1 MKTEDMEPDVGTDA
15 GADVEIDVGRMEL
28 SSYMLAVIE
37 KLKHEQK
44 YAAAHGYL
52 CALHSFQDF
61 AGGRGVP
68 LPMNEVFRPER
79 LKAYEEWLMQKKA
92 RPLKPNS
99 VTCYMSSLRAVY
111 NRWMPAG
118 TPGHDAKMFADVHT
132 RVVSQTKRALRE
144 WQMEK
149 VLADGRTGNPI
160 AKPAGTLTKEVAG
173 TLMKEAAGTPIA
185 KPADRLH
192 ITGQA
197 ALDYFRLMFLCRG
210 MPFIDLAHLRKRDL
224 QGRYLVY
231 LRHKTRRP
239 MRVELCPEA
248 LRLLRKYG
256 KENPDSPYLLPILG
270 ADTPGGWEL
279 YKDYQDALR
288 LFNRDLA
295 RAMEFLL
302 PGVRISSYT
311 ARHTWATLAY
321 HMGLPLGV
329 ISQSLGHASIRVTE
343 TYLKPFENE
352 RLDKANKQLI
362 AAVKKGKW
370 KKFANNNIL

>member
-132 RVVSQTKRALRE
+132 RVVSQTKRALRG

-149 VLADGRTGNPI
+149 VLAGSPFI
-160 AKPAGTLTKEVAG
+160 A
-173 TLMKEAAGTPIA
+173 
-185 KPADRLH
+185 
-192 ITGQA
+192 GQT

-231 LRHKTRRP
+231 LRHKTKRP

-256 KENPDSPYLLPILG
+256 KENPDSPYLLPILD
-270 ADTPGGWEL
+270 ADTSGGWGL

-302 PGVRISSYT
+302 PGVRVSSYT

-321 HMGLPLGV
+321 HMGLPLGI

-362 AAVKKGKW
+362 ATVKKGKW